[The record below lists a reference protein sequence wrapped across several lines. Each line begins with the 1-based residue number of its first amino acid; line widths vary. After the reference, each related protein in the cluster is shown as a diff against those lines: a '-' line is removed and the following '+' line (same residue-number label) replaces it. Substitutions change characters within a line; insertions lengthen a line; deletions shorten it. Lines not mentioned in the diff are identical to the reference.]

1 MTSHD
6 TLDLQSKDKV
16 KLTLLPDGTVIKR
29 AKQRSILDLHG
40 LLHYPDRKLIPLINM
55 SPWK

>member
-1 MTSHD
+1 MPSHD
-6 TLDLQSKDKV
+6 ILYLQSKDKV
-16 KLTLLPDGTVIKR
+16 KLTLLPDGTFIKR

-40 LLHYPDRKLIPLINM
+40 LLHYPDRKPIPLVNM

>member
-1 MTSHD
+1 MISHD

-16 KLTLLPDGTVIKR
+16 KFTQLPDGTVIKQ

-40 LLHYPDRKLIPLINM
+40 LLHYSDRKPIPLINM

>member
-1 MTSHD
+1 MISHD
-6 TLDLQSKDKV
+6 TLDLQSKYKV
-16 KLTLLPDGTVIKR
+16 KFTQLPDGTFIKR

-40 LLHYPDRKLIPLINM
+40 LVHSPDKKPIPLNNM